1 MTLAQRF
8 LGSYQ
13 LTGSG
18 QPSSTLQPLGL
29 IKLNDDS
36 SRSFD
41 FHKETPA
48 EFVDVNEF
56 LIFPSQV
63 SLKANILPI
72 DNLFFDLLDSIKSMG
87 NGERDIS
94 TMVKLIKKFQ
104 NDNAY
109 GDDCVHRDDV
119 HSEDWSDHYEYDDD
133 WSDYYEDYWEWDY
146 DDLKWIRS

>member
-18 QPSSTLQPLGL
+18 QPSSSLQPLGL

-56 LIFPSQV
+56 LIFPSQ
-63 SLKANILPI
+63 AH
-72 DNLFFDLLDSIKSMG
+72 
-87 NGERDIS
+87 

-109 GDDCVHRDDV
+109 GDDCVHRDDA